1 LLCPTN
7 KDNAL
12 SIYYVDGAFVPANQ
26 AVIPVDDLAV
36 LRGYGVFDLIRTYD
50 GKPFFLKEHI
60 ERLHNSAAEI
70 GLHMP
75 WTTRELIGIVR
86 ETLAKNSH
94 RESNIRIVVTGG
106 SSPDFTTPQDNPR
119 LLVLVSPLPKLPAAW
134 YSDGVKII
142 TLVTERFKPG
152 AKSINYIPATV
163 ALEKARRKDAIEALY
178 LDRQDYVLEG
188 TTSNI
193 FAFIGKAL
201 ITPGRDILSG
211 ITRQVVLAVAAE
223 RFEVQIR
230 DISRQE
236 LMQADEVFITG
247 TNKGVVPVIQV
258 DDTVIGRGAPGPLTR
273 RLTDDLARQTAA
285 G

>member
-1 LLCPTN
+1 M
-7 KDNAL
+7 
-12 SIYYVDGAFVPANQ
+12 SIYYIDGAFVPASQ

-36 LRGYGVFDLIRTYD
+36 LRGYGVFDLVRTYG

-60 ERLHNSAAEI
+60 ERLRNCAAEI

-75 WTTRELIGIVR
+75 WTTRELTGIVKK
-86 ETLAKNSH
+86 TLAKNSH

-106 SSPDFTTPQDNPR
+106 SSPDFTTPQDKPR
-119 LLVLVSPLPKLPAAW
+119 LLVLVSPLPELPETW

-142 TLVTERFKPG
+142 TRVTERFKPG

-163 ALEKARRKDAIEALY
+163 ALEEARRKGAIEALY
-178 LDRQDYVLEG
+178 LDRQDFVLEG

-193 FAFIGKAL
+193 FAFVGQTL

-223 RFEVQIR
+223 QFEVEIR

-236 LMQADEVFITG
+236 LLQADEVFIAG

-258 DDTVIGRGAPGPLTR
+258 DETVIGRGAPGPLTR
-273 RLTDDLARQTAA
+273 TSTSLTPNLIAFSAA
-285 G
+285 CWAAH

>member
-1 LLCPTN
+1 M
-7 KDNAL
+7 
-12 SIYYVDGAFVPANQ
+12 SIYYIDGAFVPANQ

-36 LRGYGVFDLIRTYD
+36 LRGYGVFDLVRTYG

-60 ERLHNSAAEI
+60 ERLRNSAAEI

-75 WTTRELIGIVR
+75 WTIRELIGIVN

-119 LLVLVSPLPKLPAAW
+119 LLVLVSPLPELPAAW

-188 TTSNI
+188 TTSNV

-273 RLTDDLARQTAA
+273 RLTDDLSRQTAA

>member
-1 LLCPTN
+1 MST
-7 KDNAL
+7 
-12 SIYYVDGAFVPANQ
+12 YYVDGSFVQSDQ

-36 LRGYGVFDLIRTYD
+36 LRGFGVFDLVRTYN

-60 ERLHNSAAEI
+60 ERLRNSAAEI

-75 WTTRELIGIVR
+75 WTTRELIGIVS

-106 SSPDFTTPQDNPR
+106 SSPDFTTPQDKPR
-119 LLVLVSPLPKLPAAW
+119 LLVLVSPLPELPAAW

-163 ALEKARRKDAIEALY
+163 ALEEARRKNAIEALY

-193 FAFIGKAL
+193 FAFIGNAL
-201 ITPGRDILSG
+201 VTPGRDILSG
-211 ITRQVVLAVAAE
+211 ITRQVILDVAAE
-223 RFEVQIR
+223 HFEVHIR
-230 DISRQE
+230 DISRPE

-258 DDTVIGRGAPGPLTR
+258 DDTVIGRGTPGPLTR
-273 RLTDDLARQTAA
+273 RLTDDLARRTAA

>member
-1 LLCPTN
+1 MST
-7 KDNAL
+7 
-12 SIYYVDGAFVPANQ
+12 YYVDGSFVQSDQ

-36 LRGYGVFDLIRTYD
+36 LRGFGVFDLVRTYN

-60 ERLHNSAAEI
+60 ERLRNSAAEI

-75 WTTRELIGIVR
+75 WTTRELIGIVS

-119 LLVLVSPLPKLPAAW
+119 LLVLVSPLPELPAAW

-152 AKSINYIPATV
+152 AKSINYIPATI
-163 ALEKARRKDAIEALY
+163 ALEEARRKDAIEALY

-188 TTSNI
+188 TTSNV

-223 RFEVQIR
+223 HFEVHIR

-236 LMQADEVFITG
+236 LMQANEVFITG

-273 RLTDDLARQTAA
+273 QLTADLARQTAQDILF
-285 G
+285 

>member
-1 LLCPTN
+1 M
-7 KDNAL
+7 
-12 SIYYVDGAFVPANQ
+12 SIYYIDGAFVPANQ

-36 LRGYGVFDLIRTYD
+36 LRGFGVFDLVRTYG

-60 ERLHNSAAEI
+60 ERLRNSAAEI

-75 WTTRELIGIVR
+75 WTTRELIEIVSD
-86 ETLAKNSH
+86 TLAKNSY

-106 SSPDFTTPQDNPR
+106 SSPDFATPQDNPR
-119 LLVLVSPLPKLPAAW
+119 LLVLVSPLPEFPASW

-152 AKSINYIPATV
+152 AKSINYIPATI
-163 ALEKARRKDAIEALY
+163 ALEKARRKNAIEALY

-193 FAFIGKAL
+193 FAFIGQAL
-201 ITPGRDILSG
+201 VTPGRDILSG
-211 ITRQVVLAVAAE
+211 ITRQVILDVAAE
-223 RFEVQIR
+223 HFEVQIR

-236 LMQADEVFITG
+236 LLKADEVFITG
-247 TNKGVVPVIQV
+247 TSKGVVPVIQV

-273 RLTDDLARQTAA
+273 RLTDDLARQTTQDSIA
-285 G
+285 

>member
-1 LLCPTN
+1 M
-7 KDNAL
+7 
-12 SIYYVDGAFVPANQ
+12 SIYYIDGLFVKSDQ

-36 LRGYGVFDLIRTYD
+36 LRGFGVFDLVRTYS

-60 ERLHNSAAEI
+60 ERLRHSASEI
-70 GLHMP
+70 GLHVP
-75 WTTRELIGIVR
+75 WTTRELISIVR
-86 ETLAKNSH
+86 ETLAKNSY

-106 SSPDFTTPQDNPR
+106 SSPDFTTPQDKPR
-119 LLVLVSPLPKLPAAW
+119 LLVLVSPLPELPETW
-134 YSDGVKII
+134 YADGVKII
-142 TLVTERFKPG
+142 TRVTDRFKPG
-152 AKSINYIPATV
+152 IKSINYIPATV
-163 ALEKARRKDAIEALY
+163 ALEEARRKNAIEALY

-193 FAFIGKAL
+193 FAFIGKTL

-223 RFEVQIR
+223 HFEVQIR

-247 TNKGVVPVIQV
+247 TNKGVVPVAQV
-258 DDTVIGRGAPGPLTR
+258 DDTVIGNGAPGPLTR
-273 RLTDDLARQTAA
+273 QLTDDLARQTAKDVLA
-285 G
+285 